1 MTSAQPGRAK
11 VPDVTRLPRIN
22 GQLLDLRI
30 SKCDYPISGAVAKSS
45 RKTTALRGRR
55 LVARAPR
62 CLSLLLPCGHFF
74 HRFCGMAAATRTT
87 SGAAGEVLVGQVTFS
102 KHVPTIFFSVALD
115 TLRRPA
121 YNRSSSLRG

>member
-62 CLSLLLPCGHFF
+62 CLNLIIALRALLPSVLRDGGRNPDNERRGWRGFGGAGDIF
-74 HRFCGMAAATRTT
+74 ETR
-87 SGAAGEVLVGQVTFS
+87 SYYL
-102 KHVPTIFFSVALD
+102 L
-115 TLRRPA
+115 
-121 YNRSSSLRG
+121 